1 VLERLIDFAVH
12 RRFAMLV
19 LSGAFVVFGIFTFRR
34 LKIEAFP
41 DVTNV
46 QVMVISLF
54 PGQAAEE
61 VEKKVTIPV
70 EHALVGVPRVL
81 IQRSITS
88 FGLSQVVLTFDDDAD
103 IYFARQQVAERL
115 SEADVPPEVTP
126 HLGPNDTPV
135 GQVYQYTLESDRHS
149 PSELRSWQDWVVSKH
164 LMRVA
169 GVADVVNFGGFQ
181 KEFHVIA
188 DPARLRS
195 NGVTLA
201 QLSDAVARSNGATS
215 GGYLPNG
222 ESELVVRGRGYLRG
236 IADIENTSVSARDG
250 TPVLVRNVATVVES
264 YTPRRGAVARGEAI
278 DSIEGTILLRRG
290 ENPKD
295 VLGGVHEAVA
305 RINRELLP
313 PGMSIVPFYDRT
325 HLVDTTLRT
334 VSHNVLEGVLL
345 VSLVLWLFLRA
356 ISGSIAVAVTM
367 PLALMTAF
375 VGLYYAGVPA
385 NLLSM
390 GAIDF
395 GILLD
400 GAVILV
406 ENAYRHLA
414 EEQPPPEEVA
424 HVVGRAAKEVVRPTL
439 FSMAIIA
446 AAMMPIFTLERVE
459 GRIFR
464 PVALT
469 YGFAL
474 GGALFFTMTTVPA
487 LTAVLLKHR
496 KVTEKDP
503 AFLLWLR
510 ARYLKLLQMALR
522 LPWVPVGFG
531 LLLLFGAGALVPRLG
546 AEFLPEMNEG
556 DIHVTVT
563 MPSAVSLERGA
574 EVLRDVRLALMR
586 FPEVK
591 DVLTEQGHPEDGT
604 DDEAPNQ
611 SETFV
616 IMKAEAEWK
625 TGRSKEQIV
634 DLMRAELSLR
644 PGVVFNFSQPIKDRV
659 EESISGIRGQIVVK
673 VYGED
678 LQLMHDKLEQVRRIL
693 AGMRGSRDIE
703 IYRAGSA
710 QHLVADVNR
719 EQAARYGIPV
729 RDIEDAIETGFGGT
743 LATSIWEGERKVG
756 VRIKLPQP
764 AIGNVENVGRLEI
777 PVGNA
782 RVPLAALAD
791 IHVDRGRTQINREQ
805 GGRFLAIKCNLE
817 GRDMGSFI
825 DEAQS
830 RVKREVELPSGYY
843 LTWGGEF
850 ENQRRAMKRL
860 RVIVPISILVIFALL
875 YLTFRAVLPAVVV
888 LLVVPFA
895 TVGGIFALFLT
906 HTVLSVSAAVGF
918 ITLFGVAVMDGV
930 LLVTYIVQARQAQA
944 ARRMAGQEAGD
955 DRQAIIDAVSQRLRP
970 VLMTALLA
978 SLGLVPAAMSH
989 AIGSDT
995 QRPFAIVIIGGLVSS
1010 TLLTMLLLPT
1020 LYQLAQSW
1028 FGGDP
1033 QTPTAA
1039 AAAAATGS
1047 GVAAA
1052 RRPARRG
1059 GHP

>member
-1 VLERLIDFAVH
+1 MLDRLIDFAV
-12 RRFAMLV
+12 RKRAITLAFAFLF
-19 LSGAFVVFGIFTFRR
+19 AVFGGVTFTK

-46 QVMVISLF
+46 QVMVITLY

-61 VEKKVTIPV
+61 IEKQVTIPV
-70 EHALVGVPRVL
+70 ERALTGTPRVL

-88 FGLSQVVLTFDDDAD
+88 FGLSQVILTFEDDVD
-103 IYFARQQVAERL
+103 IYWARQQVAERL
-115 SEADVPPEVTP
+115 GDAEVPEGIQP

-135 GQVYQYTLESDRHS
+135 GQVYQYTLESDHHS

-164 LMRVA
+164 LMRTA
-169 GVADVVNFGGFQ
+169 GVADVVSFGGFQ
-181 KEFHVIA
+181 KEYHVLC
-188 DPARLRS
+188 DPAQLRN
-195 NGVTLA
+195 NGLA
-201 QLSDAVARSNGATS
+201 LRDVIQAGSGADGATS
-215 GGYLPNG
+215 GGYLQNG
-222 ESELVVRGRGYLRG
+222 ESEFVVRGRGYLRNPQ
-236 IADIENTSVSARDG
+236 DIENTVVKSTNG
-250 TPVLVRNVATVVES
+250 TPVLVRTVAKVVEA

-278 DSIEGTILLRRG
+278 DSIEGTVLLRRG

-295 VLGGVHEAVA
+295 VLTGVHESVN
-305 RINRELLP
+305 RINHDILP
-313 PGMSIVPFYDRT
+313 EGMKIVPFYDRT
-325 HLVDTTLRT
+325 RLVDTTLTT
-334 VSHNVLEGVLL
+334 VSHNMLEGAVL

-356 ISGSIAVAVTM
+356 FSGSFAVAITM
-367 PLALMTAF
+367 PLALLTSF

-406 ENAYRHLA
+406 ENAYRHMS
-414 EEQPPPEEVA
+414 EEQPSPEEVPRLVA
-424 HVVGRAAKEVVRPTL
+424 KAAKEVLRPTL
-439 FSMAIIA
+439 FSMSIIA

-469 YGFAL
+469 YAFAL
-474 GGALFFTMTTVPA
+474 LGALFFTMTCVPA
-487 LTAVLLKHR
+487 LTAVLLR
-496 KVTEKDP
+496 NRRVEEKDP
-503 AFLLWLR
+503 GFLIFLR
-510 ARYLKLLQMALR
+510 ARYLSALR
-522 LPWVPVGFG
+522 AALRYPIVPPVVGVVI
-531 LLLLFGAGALVPRLG
+531 LAIAVSLIPKLG

-563 MPSAVSLERGA
+563 MPSAISLERGA
-574 EVLRDVRLALMR
+574 EVLRQTRLTLLG

-611 SETFV
+611 AETFV
-616 IMKAEAEWK
+616 IMRPEKEWHG
-625 TGRSKEQIV
+625 GRNKEQIV
-634 DLMRAELSLR
+634 DAMRAELQKR
-644 PGVVFNFSQPIKDRV
+644 PGVVYNFSQPIKDRV

-673 VYGED
+673 IYGED
-678 LQLMHDKLEQVRRIL
+678 LHLMHEKLDEVKKVL
-693 AGMRGSRDIE
+693 VDTRGARDVE
-703 IYRAGSA
+703 IYRAGTA
-710 QHLVADVNR
+710 EHVVADIDR
-719 EQAARYGIPV
+719 DATSRLGIPV
-729 RDIEDAIETGFGGT
+729 RDVEQTLESSFGGT
-743 LATSIWEGERKVG
+743 LATSMWEGERKVG
-756 VRIKLPQP
+756 VRVKLPSSSEGSQ
-764 AIGNVENVGRLEI
+764 ESLGRLDV
-777 PVGNA
+777 PFDHGA
-782 RVPLAALAD
+782 GPSGRVPLAELAN

-805 GGRFLAIKCNLE
+805 GGRFLAIKCNIE
-817 GRDMGSFI
+817 GRDMGSFV
-825 DEAQS
+825 DEAQA
-830 RVKREVELPSGYY
+830 RVRTQVKLPEGYY

-860 RVIVPISILVIFALL
+860 SIIVPISILLILGLL
-875 YLTFRAVLPAVVV
+875 YLTFQAALPAVVV

-895 TVGGIFALFLT
+895 TVGGVFALYFT

-930 LLVTYIVQARQAQA
+930 LLITYVRQAR
-944 ARRMAGQEAGD
+944 ELNPD
-955 DRQAIIDAVSQRLRP
+955 SEDAILRAVSKRLRP

-978 SLGLVPAAMSH
+978 SLGLLPAAMSH

-1020 LYQLAQSW
+1020 LYELADRW
-1028 FGGDP
+1028 FG
-1033 QTPTAA
+1033 
-1039 AAAAATGS
+1039 TGRQ
-1047 GVAAA
+1047 
-1052 RRPARRG
+1052 RRRLKRSAQ
-1059 GHP
+1059 